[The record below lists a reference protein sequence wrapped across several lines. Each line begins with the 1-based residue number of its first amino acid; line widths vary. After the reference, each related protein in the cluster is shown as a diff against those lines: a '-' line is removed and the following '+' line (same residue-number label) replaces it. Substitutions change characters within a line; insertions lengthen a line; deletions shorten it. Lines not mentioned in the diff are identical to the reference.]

1 MRRDKSLQK
10 KIVRRIEA
18 YEHPCFPFEHFSRN
32 EHGYNYDH
40 TPDWSDEEAYNIRL
54 MIASGLLSK
63 EVVTDG
69 PWLDSPREPD
79 GLHAQSYLHLTSH
92 GHDFAEEPNFIT
104 KEFRKLI
111 SNALSI
117 VVAVVTSLAIAWAMN
132 FLGPS
137 DKGDIVH
144 DNVDAD

>member
-1 MRRDKSLQK
+1 M
-10 KIVRRIEA
+10 
-18 YEHPCFPFEHFSRN
+18 PFEHFSRN
-32 EHGYNYDH
+32 VHGYNYKH
-40 TPDWSDEEAYNIRL
+40 TPDWTDEETYNIHL
-54 MIASGLLSK
+54 MLADGVLTK
-63 EVVTDG
+63 EIVKDE
-69 PWLDSPREPD
+69 PWLDSISEPD
-79 GLHAQSYLHLTSH
+79 GLHAQSFLHLTSH
-92 GHDFAEEPNFIT
+92 GHDFAEAPSFIT

-144 DNVDAD
+144 DNVDAG